1 MILTCI
7 GFITF
12 LYLRE
17 KSITNK
23 KLKNGTSKKER
34 EREREKE
41 RKKERNTPKIKPTQ
55 SGFELDWI
63 RLS

>member
-17 KSITNK
+17 KSITNN
-23 KLKNGTSKKER
+23 KLKNGTSKRERKKERKKER
-34 EREREKE
+34 E
-41 RKKERNTPKIKPTQ
+41 KERNTPKIEPTQ
-55 SGFELDWI
+55 SKFELD
-63 RLS
+63 